1 MPNSTALIVIDML
14 NPYEHEDAE
23 KLADSVE
30 GQLPQMAELRDRA
43 ARADDTLTI
52 YVNDNYERWE
62 RMREDLIR
70 SALEGRR
77 PDLVEPLL
85 PDEAAPFIAKGRH
98 SIFYQTSVDHLLQVE
113 QVKRLVL
120 CGQVTE
126 QCVQYSALDA
136 YMRGYEISVPS
147 DAVAHIEPDW
157 ARAAL
162 EMMAE
167 NMHADLTPVADGV
180 LAD

>member
-1 MPNSTALIVIDML
+1 MARTALLVVDTL
-14 NPYEHEDAE
+14 NPYDHEDAD
-23 KLADSVE
+23 KLAKSVE
-30 GQLPQMAELRDRA
+30 EQLPQMVELRDRA

-52 YVNDNYERWE
+52 HVNDNYERWDS
-62 RMREDLIR
+62 MREDLIR
-70 SALEGRR
+70 NALDGRR

-85 PDEAAPFIAKGRH
+85 PDKAAPFITKGRH

-113 QVKRLVL
+113 RVQRVVL

-126 QCVQYSALDA
+126 QCIQYSALDA
-136 YMRGYEISVPS
+136 YMRGFEVSVPS
-147 DAVAHIEPDW
+147 DAVAHIEPSW

-167 NMHADLTPVADGV
+167 NMHVDLTAVADGA
-180 LAD
+180 LT

>member
-1 MPNSTALIVIDML
+1 MARTALIVVDVL
-14 NPYEHEDAE
+14 NPYDHEDAE

-30 GQLPQMAELRDRA
+30 EQLPQMVELRDRA

-52 YVNDNYERWE
+52 YVNDNYEHWE
-62 RMREDLIR
+62 HTREELTR
-70 SALEGRR
+70 GALDGLR

-85 PDEAAPFIAKGRH
+85 PDRHVPFIAKGRH

-113 QVKRLVL
+113 QVKRVVL

-126 QCVQYSALDA
+126 QCIQYSALDA
-136 YMRGYEISVPS
+136 YMRGYEVSVPS
-147 DAVAHIEPDW
+147 DAVAHIVPEW

-162 EMMAE
+162 EMMAG
-167 NMHADLTPVADGV
+167 NMHADVTSVADGA
-180 LAD
+180 LAG

>member
-1 MPNSTALIVIDML
+1 MARTALIVIDML

-23 KLADSVE
+23 KLAASVAH
-30 GQLPQMAELRDRA
+30 QLPQMVELRERA

-52 YVNDNYERWE
+52 HVNDNYEHWDF
-62 RMREDLIR
+62 MREDLIR
-70 SALEGRR
+70 NALDGRR

-85 PDEAAPFIAKGRH
+85 PDRAAPFIAKGRH
-98 SIFYQTSVDHLLQVE
+98 SIFYQTSVDHLVQVE
-113 QVKRLVL
+113 EVKRLVL

-126 QCVQYSALDA
+126 QCIQYSALDA
-136 YMRGYEISVPS
+136 YMRGYEVCVPA

-157 ARAAL
+157 ARVAF
-162 EMMAE
+162 EMMDK
-167 NMHADLTPVADGV
+167 NMHVDLTSVADGA